1 MAPTLLS
8 LTGTPAPEYMQGSA
22 FLGEYKGE
30 NPDYIYMFRDRMDGR
45 YDLTRAVVDGKYRY
59 IQYFNPNRP
68 WMQHLQYLWRAPSMR
83 SWESAYL
90 EGSCNEVQ
98 ARFWNTKPVEELFD
112 IVNDPWEVNNLAK
125 KPAYADRI
133 AEMRKAL
140 IDKSLEIRDAGFIPE
155 ADRIVRNGA
164 IPAYDY
170 MRTGTV
176 PYVEIIQSAFLATEA
191 NPENLQRLLALL
203 ENDDSAIRYWGAQ
216 GLLILGE
223 NALPGLEQVK
233 KAAFDVSWNVS
244 IAAAELLYKLGDKE
258 TAIKALKRVLACD
271 QVMARTCALNCV
283 DAIGEGPDEFLQP
296 CLDLLASYEVVD
308 RQYDVRV
315 VQWLFE
321 KWNLPT
327 I

>member
-1 MAPTLLS
+1 
-8 LTGTPAPEYMQGSA
+8 MQGSA

-30 NPDYIYMFRDRMDGR
+30 NPGHIYMFRDRMDGR

-59 IQYFNPNRP
+59 VRYFNPTQP
-68 WMQHLQYLWRAPSMR
+68 WLQHLQYLWRAPSMR
-83 SWESAYL
+83 SWENAYL
-90 EGSCNEVQ
+90 DGSCNEVQ
-98 ARFWNTKPVEELFD
+98 ARFWNTKPVEELFN
-112 IVNDPWEVNNLAK
+112 IENDPWEVNNLAK
-125 KPAYADRI
+125 KPAYADRL
-133 AEMRKAL
+133 AEMRKVL
-140 IDKSLEIRDAGFIPE
+140 LEKSLEIRDAGFIPE
-155 ADRIVRNGA
+155 ADRIVRTGA

-176 PYVEIIQSAFLATEA
+176 PYVEITQAAFLATEA

-203 ENDDSAIRYWGAQ
+203 ENEDSAIRYWGAQ

-244 IAAAELLYKLGDKE
+244 IVAAELLYKLGDKE
-258 TAIKALKRVLACD
+258 MAIKALKRVLACN
-271 QVMARTCALNCV
+271 QVMARTCALNCIDV
-283 DAIGEGPDEFLQP
+283 IGEGPEQFQQSCEDIFTRY
-296 CLDLLASYEVVD
+296 DVVD

-315 VQWLFE
+315 AQWLIE
-321 KWNLPT
+321 KWNLRT